1 MIQTASNDS
10 VFVIGSGGHAK
21 VVIDVLLQ
29 NDYKIKGVLDD
40 NRERIGQ
47 QICDIDVI
55 ATTDYL
61 NKIKTPIAIIA
72 IGDNKTRKSISQR
85 FNHVKWVTVIHPR
98 AFVHSSAHIG
108 FGTIICAG
116 AIVQPGVRLNNHII
130 VNTGATVDHDCFI
143 GSFAHIAPGA
153 NLAGSVNVAEGA
165 FMGIGS
171 KIIPDIQIGEWSI
184 VGAGATVITPVSSN
198 LVVVGTPARPIGK
211 N

>member
-29 NDYKIKGVLDD
+29 NNYKIKGVLDD
-40 NRERIGQ
+40 DRERIGQ
-47 QICDIDVI
+47 QICGINII

-61 NKIKTPIAIIA
+61 NTIKTPSAIIA

-85 FNHVKWVTVIHPR
+85 FNHVKWVTVVHPQ
-98 AFVHSSAHIG
+98 AFVHSSADIG

-116 AIVQPGVRLNNHII
+116 AIVQPGARLNNHII

-143 GSFAHIAPGA
+143 DSFAHIAPGA

-171 KIIPDIQIGEWSI
+171 KVIPDVQIGEWSI
-184 VGAGATVITPVSSN
+184 VGAGTTVIAPVPSN
-198 LVVVGTPARPIGK
+198 LVVVGTPARIIGK